1 MIQRVQTLFLLGVVI
16 CMALAVAFPIWEKVN
31 PADGVKFTLDA
42 LYWNEYNQSAE
53 GGAWELTNSKPV
65 YYLAG
70 LAGLIALLA
79 LYSIFQFKKR
89 MLQIKLGALNA
100 FLMMIF
106 VGLATWL
113 IFEGEKSLGE
123 GATATFGL
131 GYFLPLGALLFN
143 SLANRFIKK
152 DENLV
157 RSVDRIR

>member
-1 MIQRVQTLFLLGVVI
+1 MFLLGVVI
-16 CMALAVAFPIWEKVN
+16 CMALVVAFPMWEKVN
-31 PADGVKFTLDA
+31 PADGIKYTLDA
-42 LYWNEYNQSAE
+42 LYWNEYSKTSQE
-53 GGAWELTNSKPV
+53 GTWELATSKPV

-89 MLQIKLGALNA
+89 MLQIKLGAFNA

-123 GATATFGL
+123 GAKATFGI

-143 SLANRFIKK
+143 SLANRFIRK